1 MERSQ
6 RNDQR
11 DGTGYL
17 SGHPGANA
25 DALNAASSSS
35 VGEISEQQI
44 DLLTSVEYASLTN
57 SQNEYI
63 IELQRQI
70 NEMNDR
76 LGIIHQQ

>member
-6 RNDQR
+6 RKDQR
-11 DGTGYL
+11 DGAGYL
-17 SGHPGANA
+17 VGHPGANA
-25 DALNAASSSS
+25 DVLNAASSSS

-76 LGIIHQQ
+76 LSIIHQQ